1 MLETHHVPLGL
12 YGECREGLRMW
23 RLRRE
28 YEECVILR
36 DNRKDDTRMESKWRQ
51 VNRLNRLCKCVN

>member
-1 MLETHHVPLGL
+1 MEK
-12 YGECREGLRMW
+12 CREGLRMW

-51 VNRLNRLCKCVN
+51 VNSLNRLCKCVN

>member
-12 YGECREGLRMW
+12 YGEVPRRTQNVEI
-23 RLRRE
+23 RRE
-28 YEECVILR
+28 YEECVNVR

-51 VNRLNRLCKCVN
+51 VKNRKSV